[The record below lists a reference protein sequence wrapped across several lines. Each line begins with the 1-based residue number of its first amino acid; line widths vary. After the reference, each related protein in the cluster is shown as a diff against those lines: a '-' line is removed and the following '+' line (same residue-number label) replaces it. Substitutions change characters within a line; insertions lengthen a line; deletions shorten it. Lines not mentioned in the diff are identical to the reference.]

1 MDYFAGLDI
10 SMDETHVCVL
20 DREGMVVRESKTES
34 TAQAVA
40 NELAKAPSCRR
51 IVFETGRMTPILFH
65 GLSQLGLSR
74 WSASRARQAYQALK
88 SLATHKTD
96 RNDARGLAHLAR
108 TGFFK
113 PVHVKSLQAHALR
126 SLIIARKKL
135 VGQRVTL
142 ENQIRGLAVVFGVR
156 LPRALTNAFIDNALK
171 ASEGIA
177 GLSVAM
183 RGSSAARTAVMTAV
197 AAIDADMRRMTRAS
211 AACRRLMT
219 IPGVGQ
225 LTALAFVAAID
236 DPSRIRRSR
245 DIGAYFGLVPRRY
258 QSGEV
263 DYTGGISKCGDRRV
277 RTLLYEAANVML
289 TRYKGQLK
297 LKDWAFAIAK
307 RSTMRKARV
316 ALARRLAII
325 MHAMLRDGTEFVST

>member
-1 MDYFAGLDI
+1 MEYFAGLDV
-10 SMDETHVCVL
+10 SMSETHVCVVTQ
-20 DREGMVVRESKTES
+20 DGTVIHEVR
-34 TAQAVA
+34 
-40 NELAKAPSCRR
+40 APSTPADIAAALARVPTCRR
-51 IVFETGRMTPILFH
+51 ILFETGRMAPMLYH
-65 GLSQLGLSR
+65 GLSQLGLPVVCVES
-74 WSASRARQAYQALK
+74 RQAYQALR

-113 PVHVKSLQAHALR
+113 PVHVKSLSAHAVR

-156 LPRALTNAFIDNALK
+156 LPRALSPAFIRQALR
-171 ASEGIA
+171 ASEGIP
-177 GLSVAM
+177 GLSAAM
-183 RGSSAARTAVMTAV
+183 RGLVAARAAVLAAV
-197 AAIDADMRRMTRAS
+197 VAIDADIRRMVRAS
-211 AACRRLMT
+211 EACRRLMS

-225 LTALAFVAAID
+225 LTALAFTAAVD
-236 DPSRIRRSR
+236 DPGRLRRSR
-245 DIGAYFGLVPRRY
+245 DIGPYFGLVPRRY

-263 DYTGGISKCGDRRV
+263 DYTGSISKCGDRRV

-289 TRYKGQLK
+289 TRYKGTLK
-297 LKDWAFAIAK
+297 LKDWALAIAK
-307 RSTMRKARV
+307 RSTMRKARI

-325 MHAMLRDGTEFVST
+325 MHAMLRHGTEFKPA